1 MCLKYISIAINNNE
15 NDINEKINKDKI
27 NSNETLNFNHI
38 LKILKILFIIN
49 NEILLYFLF
58 VLFL

>member
-27 NSNETLNFNHI
+27 NSNETLNFNNI
-38 LKILKILFIIN
+38 LKILKFYLS
-49 NEILLYFLF
+49 
-58 VLFL
+58 